1 MANARK
7 KKSGRTA
14 PRGGGSPGRATPK
27 RPPAATDRPVQPG
40 KRPSNPMF
48 LLAVGLVWIACGVYA
63 IAALSA
69 SWKLIPGIFFIG
81 VGILFLRG
89 TAMTFIRQQRRRERS

>member
-1 MANARK
+1 MR
-7 KKSGRTA
+7 RFL
-14 PRGGGSPGRATPK
+14 
-27 RPPAATDRPVQPG
+27 V
-40 KRPSNPMF
+40 
-48 LLAVGLVWIACGVYA
+48 LLALVWIACGVYA

-89 TAMTFIRQQRRRERS
+89 AAMTVIRRADR